1 VAPAEE
7 QSAVG
12 PFLLRMSPECG
23 SLLEAAPLLEP
34 VSRTVVFNCWSF
46 LSGRPIPRSQAE
58 VTMLLPGGYPGPQ
71 SPASPTK
78 TNGTARR
85 PSSSSPRA
93 PTPIA
98 AMHAM
103 SASRLDIGTS
113 LSALKRTLKKNSQGA
128 MRQSDVEY
136 QFVTNE
142 RMELHFDVIHR
153 TGPSYA
159 CPAGELP
166 REIFQLA
173 RAAAPTRSWAMVAC
187 LCTAPFATRRRHCR
201 RSPARGQRT
210 GIRGYDSEFEA
221 EIRMCPPNFGPKAR
235 RG

>member
-1 VAPAEE
+1 M
-7 QSAVG
+7 G

-34 VSRTVVFNCWSF
+34 VSRTVVFNCSSF

-103 SASRLDIGTS
+103 SASRLDIRTS
-113 LSALKRTLKKNSQGA
+113 LSALKGTLKKNSQGA
-128 MRQSDVEY
+128 LRQ
-136 QFVTNE
+136 NE
-142 RMELHFDVIHR
+142 VNITSKRMSGIEPHFDAIHLYR
-153 TGPSYA
+153 A
-159 CPAGELP
+159 LVRLP
-166 REIFQLA
+166 GR
-173 RAAAPTRSWAMVAC
+173 
-187 LCTAPFATRRRHCR
+187 
-201 RSPARGQRT
+201 
-210 GIRGYDSEFEA
+210 
-221 EIRMCPPNFGPKAR
+221 
-235 RG
+235 

>member
-1 VAPAEE
+1 MNWPFTKMLSTTERPTPRGSSTLGASVP
-7 QSAVG
+7 SSTIRSMLSMLLPGGMGGNAV
-12 PFLLRMSPECG
+12 
-23 SLLEAAPLLEP
+23 AAPLLEP
-34 VSRTVVFNCWSF
+34 VSRTVVFNCSSF

-71 SPASPTK
+71 SAASPTK

-113 LSALKRTLKKNSQGA
+113 LSAFKRTLKKNSQGA
-128 MRQSDVEY
+128 LRQSDVEY

-173 RAAAPTRSWAMVAC
+173 RAAPPTRSWAMVAC
-187 LCTAPFATRRRHCR
+187 LCTAPFAT
-201 RSPARGQRT
+201 
-210 GIRGYDSEFEA
+210 
-221 EIRMCPPNFGPKAR
+221 
-235 RG
+235 